1 MVAALDRS
9 RIQRQQRFPFT
20 LTLWSGLHSFQDDI
34 GGRLCRAFIASTRTR
49 LMLRPARISARRSK
63 ATRLAT
69 QTEPGETRALLS
81 AVAGMVVDV
90 QPELVVDDAVTSE
103 DSATCEVV
111 ECEQPAGEVFD
122 ITLLALEPGELPA
135 DAELL
140 TITAV
145 EEWSPEFPGEVS
157 DDGIVEDLML
167 RWMFMPAPVDG
178 EVVALES
185 ELVDGPVEGE
195 WSVDS
200 VGPEGTGAPV
210 SEVDSFIA
218 WSEPVEITPDM
229 LFRSNAVNGTEPSF
243 PGDDVLLEQPQ
254 EFPFAGSDPDV
265 EPIPVDGEWPLEELI
280 LMTMSDPEPGEWP
293 SDEALFVEVIADGGP
308 DGVVVLSD
316 EQLKDHFGEELPPDV
331 LVTISDVLADP
342 GDTGV
347 EYLAMMPSAASG
359 AGSPEVQRN
368 LNTVDVAAPASQDA
382 PGVML
387 AVQRNSGVLRSVFAS
402 QTKPSTVE
410 LVQQSN
416 GHHAEA
422 PPARP
427 TRPVALRR
435 GRSSTNPFTN
445 TTGHAAPLS
454 LKALSSALS
463 ESSEQTPTSEAATRQ
478 RESET
483 PADARD
489 EPAVPHRPSQAEA
502 DSTRTNPRPVN
513 AVAVRFQGN
522 SIDQFMS
529 QFAQDSF
536 AS

>member
-1 MVAALDRS
+1 
-9 RIQRQQRFPFT
+9 
-20 LTLWSGLHSFQDDI
+20 
-34 GGRLCRAFIASTRTR
+34 
-49 LMLRPARISARRSK
+49 MLRPARTSARRSK

-81 AVAGMVVDV
+81 AVAGTVVDV
-90 QPELVVDDAVTSE
+90 QPDVVVDDAVTSD

-111 ECEQPAGEVFD
+111 ECEGPAGEVFD

-157 DDGIVEDLML
+157 DDGIAEDLML
-167 RWMFMPAPVDG
+167 RWMFMSAPVDG
-178 EVVALES
+178 EDVALES
-185 ELVDGPVEGE
+185 ELVDGQVTGE
-195 WSVDS
+195 WSEDS
-200 VGPEGTGAPV
+200 VGTEDTGWPV
-210 SEVDSFIA
+210 SEDDSFIA

-229 LFRSNAVNGTEPSF
+229 LFRWNFVNGTEPSL
-243 PGDDVLLEQPQ
+243 PGDDVSLEQPQ
-254 EFPFAGSDPDV
+254 ESPFDGTGPDV
-265 EPIPVDGEWPLEELI
+265 EPVPVEGGWPLDELI
-280 LMTMSDPEPGEWP
+280 LMTMSGPEPGGWP
-293 SDEALFVEVIADGGP
+293 SDEAPFVEVTADGGP
-308 DGVVVLSD
+308 DGIVVLSD
-316 EQLKDHFGEELPPDV
+316 EQVKDHFGEELPPDV

-347 EYLAMMPSAASG
+347 EYLAMMSSAASG

-387 AVQRNSGVLRSVFAS
+387 AVQLNSGVLRSVFAS

-416 GHHAEA
+416 GHRVEA
-422 PPARP
+422 TPARP

-435 GRSSTNPFTN
+435 GRSSTNPPTN
-445 TTGHAAPLS
+445 NTDHAIPLS
-454 LKALSSALS
+454 LDGLSSALG
-463 ESSEQTPTSEAATRQ
+463 ESSEQTPTSEAATRP
-478 RESET
+478 RESGT

-489 EPAVPHRPSQAEA
+489 EPTVSHRPSRAEA
-502 DSTRTNPRPVN
+502 DSVRTNPRPVN
-513 AVAVRFQGN
+513 AVTARSRGN